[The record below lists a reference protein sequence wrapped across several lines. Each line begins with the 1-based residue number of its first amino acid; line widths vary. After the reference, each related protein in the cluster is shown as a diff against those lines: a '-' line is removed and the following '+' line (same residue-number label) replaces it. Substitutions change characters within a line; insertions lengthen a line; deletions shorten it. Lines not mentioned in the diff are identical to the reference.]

1 MNITRKSF
9 ELSNKDGDPIRGDVW
24 IGEESRPGTAI
35 LICHGFKGFKDWG
48 FFPYLSEQ
56 LARRTLYP
64 VVSFNFSGSGIG
76 PDLENFTEL
85 DKFERNTFSKEL
97 DDLGVVL
104 DAAATGELPGLD
116 RRFTFGLLGHSRGGG
131 TAIIKAAEDPRV
143 VCLITWSAIAYVN
156 RWTDEQKREWRL
168 KGHIEVLNVRTGQ
181 MMPLGLELLEDV
193 ERNRERLDILEA
205 ASRLKVPYLIIH
217 GAQDESVSVADGER
231 IAEVAPSIRT
241 HFERIEGAGH
251 TFGAVHPFEGSTEH
265 LTLVVDLSADWFA
278 QHLNK

>member
-1 MNITRKSF
+1 MNITRKLF

-24 IGEESRPGTAI
+24 VGEESRPGTAI
-35 LICHGFKGFKDWG
+35 VICHGFKGFKDWG

-64 VVSFNFSGSGIG
+64 VVSFNFSGCGIG

-104 DAAATGELPGLD
+104 DAAATGELPWLD
-116 RRFTFGLLGHSRGGG
+116 PRFTFGLFGHSRGGG
-131 TAIIKAAEDPRV
+131 TVIIRAAEDPRV
-143 VCLITWSAIAYVN
+143 VCLVTWSAIAYVN

-168 KGHIEVLNVRTGQ
+168 NGRIEVLNVRTGQ

-193 ERNRERLDILEA
+193 ERNRERLDILKA

-217 GAQDESVSVADGER
+217 GAEDESVSVADGER

-241 HFERIEGAGH
+241 HFKRIEGAGH

-265 LTLVVDLSADWFA
+265 VTQVVDLSADWYA
-278 QHLNK
+278 KHLNK